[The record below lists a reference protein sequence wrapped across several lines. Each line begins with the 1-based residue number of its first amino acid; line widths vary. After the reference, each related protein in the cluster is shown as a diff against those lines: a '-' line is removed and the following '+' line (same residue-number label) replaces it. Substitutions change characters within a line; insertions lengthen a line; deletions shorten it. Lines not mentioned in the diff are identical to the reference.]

1 MSSPVLPAATDW
13 SRKLHHP
20 TPASAGATTHSNGD
34 KRPGPC
40 CCGSLG
46 SSPRHRWN
54 SGPKGDCRG
63 PGNWETGAKWETHNA
78 AQCKWRKWDAWAKAK
93 KVPLAKWAGGSQRAS
108 PPSEIASNANTI
120 LLPAGFGFF
129 CVPATPHLAPT
140 RCRDNNYALWKSRYF
155 LDLGLFQVSGRTGL
169 CKRSS
174 RSCGTAP
181 HHVKLSRL
189 SLLLAP
195 DWLALPRKG
204 GRFIDGP
211 RGHHCDRHSIM
222 SRCRCLSAHS
232 HQRS

>member
-1 MSSPVLPAATDW
+1 MGRRQPARKSPF
-13 SRKLHHP
+13 
-20 TPASAGATTHSNGD
+20 
-34 KRPGPC
+34 
-40 CCGSLG
+40 
-46 SSPRHRWN
+46 
-54 SGPKGDCRG
+54 GDC
-63 PGNWETGAKWETHNA
+63 E
-78 AQCKWRKWDAWAKAK
+78 QCKHNFAAARLW
-93 KVPLAKWAGGSQRAS
+93 L
-108 PPSEIASNANTI
+108 
-120 LLPAGFGFF
+120 F
-129 CVPATPHLAPT
+129 CVPATPRYYLTPT

-169 CKRSS
+169 CKSSS

-195 DWLALPRKG
+195 DWLAGWLVVALPRKG

-232 HQRS
+232 HQRSWSSSSSATVYFSGTAGNWWARPEHIFVIYFRPKN